1 MAEVN
6 TPAHNDLAGR
16 VASTAPADAVAL
28 MPPRRSGVSGVRIL
42 NAGEAITLAVLTRT
56 GLS

>member
-6 TPAHNDLAGR
+6 TPAHSDHAGR
-16 VASTAPADAVAL
+16 VAFTAPADAGAL
-28 MPPRRSGVSGVRIL
+28 MAPRRSAVSGACIL